1 MSMKRKIVISFF
13 CVLVVGM
20 ATCIPASAHTS
31 LSTVKSSVEQTQ
43 WDIYEKGYVFKENED
58 DEGIEIPYH
67 SSGNGIMIKTDPT
80 LLTKSCFVN
89 IASCITHAKNAWT
102 NATFNGTKIF
112 NNKIKEV
119 ANSYS
124 LTTSDTSNQK
134 TLVKVYSEYDS
145 SSNYWGR
152 AIISTSPATYYTS
165 TSSGTHLKTCRIRLN
180 EYSLGSSVKYTDSQK
195 LVYQKYTLTHELGH
209 IIGLADLSTKFSDN
223 KYSDYLMG
231 YQNWSLQAPTA
242 TDMQG
247 AAVISGYHTVHSNFK
262 YNYRTKTLHEKRCGL
277 CNGYV
282 LEKHTVSGGK
292 CTKCNRTIS

>member
-1 MSMKRKIVISFF
+1 MSMKRKIVISFL
-13 CVLVVGM
+13 CALVIGVT
-20 ATCIPASAHTS
+20 TCIPASAHTS
-31 LSTVKSSVEQTQ
+31 LSTVTSSAARTK
-43 WDIYEKGYVFKENED
+43 WDIFEKGYKNASGV
-58 DEGIEIPYH
+58 EIPYH

-89 IASCITHAKNAWT
+89 IASCITHAKDAWT
-102 NATFNGTKIF
+102 NATFNGNKIF

-180 EYSLGSSVKYTDSQK
+180 EATLGSSTKYSDSDK

-209 IIGLADLSTKFSDN
+209 IIGLADLSSDFDDGTFSN
-223 KYSDYLMG
+223 YLMG
-231 YQNWSLQAPTA
+231 YNNWRMQAPTA

-247 AAVISGYHTVHSNFK
+247 AAVISGYHTSHSSYY
-262 YNYRTKTLHEKRCGL
+262 YNYRNNTYHEKRCGL